1 MPKTSAELG
10 VGIAFALKGEAE
22 ITVIFKTG
30 LVFITIEVIYH
41 VGVVLKQVEP
51 VLRVVCLVGLG
62 EVAPRC

>member
-30 LVFITIEVIYH
+30 LVFITVEVIYH
-41 VGVVLKQVEP
+41 VGVVCEKVII
-51 VLRVVCLVGLG
+51 VVKVI
-62 EVAPRC
+62 